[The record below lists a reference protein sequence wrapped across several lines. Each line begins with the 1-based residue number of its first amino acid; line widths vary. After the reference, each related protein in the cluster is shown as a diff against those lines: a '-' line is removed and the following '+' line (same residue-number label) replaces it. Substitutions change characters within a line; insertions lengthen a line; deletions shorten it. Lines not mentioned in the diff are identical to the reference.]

1 MKSMHAVRLRLSEH
15 VPRSLVAVLQ
25 NPVVVPLNPLVVPQK
40 RVALLVRIHKI
51 VPTQLERRAPK
62 QL

>member
-1 MKSMHAVRLRLSEH
+1 MKSMHAVRFRLSKN

-25 NPVVVPLNPLVVPQK
+25 NQVVVPLNPLVVPQK
-40 RVALLVRIHKI
+40 RGALLVRIHII
-51 VPTQLERRAPK
+51 VPTQLGIRAPK